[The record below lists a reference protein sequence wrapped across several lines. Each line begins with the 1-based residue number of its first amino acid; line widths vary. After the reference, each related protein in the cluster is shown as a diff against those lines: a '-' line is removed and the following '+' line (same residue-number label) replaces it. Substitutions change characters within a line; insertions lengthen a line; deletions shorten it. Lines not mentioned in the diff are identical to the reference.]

1 MDFSPAASTPAI
13 PSVAEPDAH
22 ADGTRPTRVLVLL
35 HAFPVGVDVWHP
47 QLHAFPEWRVIVPPL
62 PGFDGSDPIDEPSI
76 DAYAA
81 RVVHDL
87 ASAGVTKAVIAGLSL
102 GGYVALAIH
111 RTHPALVAGLI
122 LADTRSTADSAD
134 ALKARRHMLEM
145 LDTGGP
151 SAIADDVLPKLLGAT
166 TRREHPEVVARCR
179 ERIVQ
184 QPAAAIAGAVRA
196 MMTRPDA
203 TPGLAHID
211 VPTLVIVGDEDT
223 ITPPAEAEALQSGI
237 RGARLARIPRA
248 GHLSSLENPAAFNA
262 AVSEFLD
269 TTS

>member
-1 MDFSPAASTPAI
+1 M
-13 PSVAEPDAH
+13 AEPGAP
-22 ADGTRPTRVLVLL
+22 ADGARRARHLVLL
-35 HAFPVGVDVWHP
+35 HAFPAGVHVWDQ
-47 QLHAFPEWRVIVPPL
+47 QLGAFPEWRVIVPPL
-62 PGFDGSDPIDEPSI
+62 PGFDGSDPVDEPSI

-81 RVVHDL
+81 RVVDEL
-87 ASAGVTKAVIAGLSL
+87 ASAGVTKAVIGGLSL

-111 RTHPALVAGLI
+111 RSHPALVAGLI

-145 LDTGGP
+145 LDSGGP
-151 SAIADDVLPKLLGAT
+151 SAVANDVLPKLLGAT

-203 TPGLAHID
+203 TPGLARID
-211 VPTLVIVGDEDT
+211 VPTLVLVGDEDT
-223 ITPPAEAEALQSGI
+223 ITPPTEAEALQRGI

-248 GHLSSLENPAAFNA
+248 GHLSSLENPEAFNA
-262 AVSEFLD
+262 AVSEFLEK
-269 TTS
+269 TS